1 MNDGIAG
8 WLLALAIGAVLIPWS
23 KRERRPAAV
32 GAFALLLL
40 YVVALAVGGWL
51 LAPDW
56 RPWVPVIAAAA
67 VWLACQ
73 PLLAVGRLTRADI
86 GLVPLRPGSARP
98 ACMVTA
104 LALMLNAVILAVR
117 GPAAMN
123 LSGTLMLAVV
133 LAAMIEE
140 LVFRGVILALADRAN
155 PPRWNLWGAPIG
167 IGGLAVTAAFVALHG
182 VRPGLLIGV
191 APAAILY
198 LWLRARTG
206 SLLAPIAAH
215 LLWNLSVLL
224 MHR

>member
-8 WLLALAIGAVLIPWS
+8 WLLALAISTALIPWAG
-23 KRERRPAAV
+23 REQRPAAV

-40 YVVALAVGGWL
+40 YVVALAAAGWL
-51 LAPDW
+51 LPADW
-56 RPWVPVIAAAA
+56 GPWGPAIAAAA
-67 VWLACQ
+67 VWLAFQ
-73 PLLAVGRLTRADI
+73 PLLAVGRLTRAEI
-86 GLVPLRPGSARP
+86 GLVPLRPGSARL

-104 LALMLNAVILAVR
+104 IALGLNAFIISLQ
-117 GPAAMN
+117 GPAAMSVSVA
-123 LSGTLMLAVV
+123 LVFAVV
-133 LAAMIEE
+133 LAAMTEE
-140 LVFRGVILALADRAN
+140 LVFRGLILALADRAH
-155 PPRWNLWGAPIG
+155 PPRWNLWGTPIG

-182 VRPGLLIGV
+182 VRPGLLLGV

-215 LLWNLSVLL
+215 LLWNLSVLH